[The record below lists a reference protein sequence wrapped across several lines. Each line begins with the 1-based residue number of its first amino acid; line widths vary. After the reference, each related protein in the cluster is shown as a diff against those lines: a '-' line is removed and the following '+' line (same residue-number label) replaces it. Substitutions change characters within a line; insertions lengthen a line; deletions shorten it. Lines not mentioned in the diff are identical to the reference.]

1 MVWLGI
7 VPWNNLSHFTKDNQL
22 PKLIPLASLILF
34 SCSRE
39 NWECSNILLTL
50 AGHGNISF
58 SFEKC
63 GHVQVFLAAEQTQ
76 VSSSILGKKRESVSC
91 GMQNNQGS
99 PSPRCV
105 LWGRCENSLFL
116 GYFGSRSAS
125 CSWCPPFYLLSI
137 PSSLSGPEIRRLTN
151 TCDCWK
157 LCMPENVSVFHTFD
171 KKKPLPKPEILQ
183 PAQFWHQYLNI
194 QGRMSHFSEV
204 ENNPNFRLSKV
215 PNILYLGTYRKL
227 KPESSLN
234 CLEREKKKNI

>member
-7 VPWNNLSHFTKDNQL
+7 VPWNNLSRFTKDNQL

-63 GHVQVFLAAEQTQ
+63 GHVQVFLAAEQSQ

-171 KKKPLPKPEILQ
+171 KKTTSKTWNTPTCSILTSIFKYSRQNVPLFRGREQPK
-183 PAQFWHQYLNI
+183 I
-194 QGRMSHFSEV
+194 QAKRST
-204 ENNPNFRLSKV
+204 K
-215 PNILYLGTYRKL
+215 Y
-227 KPESSLN
+227 SLFGHIQKT
-234 CLEREKKKNI
+234 EAWEFT